1 LEAVT
6 EQGAAVRAGEA
17 GWVGRA
23 LVGLAAIVFAM
34 RAATVNPIELDIRV
48 FAERAPSVAM
58 R

>member
-1 LEAVT
+1 VT